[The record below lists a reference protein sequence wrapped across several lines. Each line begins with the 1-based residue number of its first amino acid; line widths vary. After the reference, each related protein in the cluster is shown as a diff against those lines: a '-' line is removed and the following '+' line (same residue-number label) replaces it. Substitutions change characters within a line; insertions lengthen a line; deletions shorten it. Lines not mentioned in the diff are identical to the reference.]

1 MKNIS
6 EETKKFNTP
15 RRLGYVMSL
24 ISILVQNDKV
34 PKIHIEGL
42 LKEIENHPIPD
53 HIEEKEIFINLLKS
67 KIK

>member
-1 MKNIS
+1 MENTS
-6 EETKKFNTP
+6 EEIKKFNIP

-34 PKIHIEGL
+34 PNYHIEGL

-53 HIEEKEIFINLLKS
+53 NIEEKEIFINLLKS